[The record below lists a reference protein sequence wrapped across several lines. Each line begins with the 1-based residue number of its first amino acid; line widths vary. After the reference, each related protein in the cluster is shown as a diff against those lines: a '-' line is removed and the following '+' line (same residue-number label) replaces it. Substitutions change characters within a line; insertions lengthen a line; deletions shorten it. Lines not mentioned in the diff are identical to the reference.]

1 MDVGS
6 SSSSV
11 ARACQGWRQPGD
23 TNAPWFDRVGLHRLY
38 ESPVHGTIEGS
49 DYFHARVQHLAS
61 NPNITWD
68 AVSANHPEKA
78 TSCEAEAAKE
88 QGYKEVDAAGKVPN
102 GRRYQNPGCKA
113 YELCS
118 FNDGDRFC
126 WTAQSQLISKVYL
139 KKHPT
144 LPRCYTLNAK
154 DKKMVNDFW
163 KARVRG

>member
-1 MDVGS
+1 VLLTAPCCSQPRGDGGGGLPAQS
-6 SSSSV
+6 HRD
-11 ARACQGWRQPGD
+11 AR
-23 TNAPWFDRVGLHRLY
+23 L
-38 ESPVHGTIEGS
+38 
-49 DYFHARVQHLAS
+49 
-61 NPNITWD
+61 
-68 AVSANHPEKA
+68 
-78 TSCEAEAAKE
+78 
-88 QGYKEVDAAGKVPN
+88 PN

-126 WTAQSQLISKVYL
+126 WTAQAQLISKVYL

-163 KARVRG
+163 KARS

>member
-1 MDVGS
+1 MRPADAEDGDAAAAS
-6 SSSSV
+6 G
-11 ARACQGWRQPGD
+11 RAK
-23 TNAPWFDRVGLHRLY
+23 
-38 ESPVHGTIEGS
+38 
-49 DYFHARVQHLAS
+49 LA
-61 NPNITWD
+61 
-68 AVSANHPEKA
+68 
-78 TSCEAEAAKE
+78 
-88 QGYKEVDAAGKVPN
+88 VDAAGKVPN

-126 WTAQSQLISKVYL
+126 WMAQAQLISKVYL

-163 KARVRG
+163 KARS

>member
-1 MDVGS
+1 MVDGHRALLEGEEAV
-6 SSSSV
+6 V
-11 ARACQGWRQPGD
+11 ATRDLLHINDPK
-23 TNAPWFDRVGLHRLY
+23 GLFVFR
-38 ESPVHGTIEGS
+38 
-49 DYFHARVQHLAS
+49 
-61 NPNITWD
+61 W
-68 AVSANHPEKA
+68 
-78 TSCEAEAAKE
+78 
-88 QGYKEVDAAGKVPN
+88 YKEVDAAGKVPN

-126 WTAQSQLISKVYL
+126 WTAQAQLISKVYL

-163 KARVRG
+163 KARS

>member
-1 MDVGS
+1 MSTDTQARHS
-6 SSSSV
+6 DTSV
-11 ARACQGWRQPGD
+11 RQCQALLTDEARAQCQ
-23 TNAPWFDRVGLHRLY
+23 
-38 ESPVHGTIEGS
+38 
-49 DYFHARVQHLAS
+49 
-61 NPNITWD
+61 
-68 AVSANHPEKA
+68 AVSECTDIADIADTPTPRHLHDPK
-78 TSCEAEAAKE
+78 
-88 QGYKEVDAAGKVPN
+88 GLFVFRWYKEVDAAGKVPN

-126 WTAQSQLISKVYL
+126 WTAQAQLISKVYL

-154 DKKMVNDFW
+154 DKKMVNEFW